1 MIMRNVQ
8 RTVALVAMWGVL
20 WFLYSDTDVDYAWA
34 VWCIAGIALVLEHLS
49 YQAGIAFGIEVYRAM
64 SAEQQQ
70 NINKI
75 MDGEQ

>member
-1 MIMRNVQ
+1 
-8 RTVALVAMWGVL
+8 
-20 WFLYSDTDVDYAWA
+20 
-34 VWCIAGIALVLEHLS
+34 VWCVWGIALVLEHLA
-49 YQAGIAFGIEVYRAM
+49 YQAGIVRGIETYRAM

>member
-8 RTVALVAMWGVL
+8 RITALAAMWGVL
-20 WFLYSDTDVDYAWA
+20 WYLYSDSEVEYAWA
-34 VWCIAGIALVLEHLS
+34 VWCVWGIAVVLEHLA
-49 YQAGIAFGIEVYRAM
+49 YQAGIVRGIETYRAM

-75 MDGEQ
+75 MDKEQ